1 MTFNC
6 NKLQNKLLNAN
17 NLYISYIEVKTKNEW
32 HDYEDLLII
41 QNNIL
46 YIDNQL

>member
-1 MTFNC
+1 MTSIDYNFCLTMTFNC

-41 QNNIL
+41 
-46 YIDNQL
+46 